1 MPLSTWN
8 LEWLNHN
15 SQRNYPL
22 ADDAS
27 GYDSTGTFQIPD
39 DFLVQLDIPIHSAMD
54 MDPAKFFVRQIVAAS
69 TGYSIIVSY
78 QGADGIQD
86 VASSHIPTVSHT
98 TEYKTYS
105 LGGIEPFDDTAGKV
119 TINNLGGINKQPAG
133 VWNFDV
139 DGSRISVDTVRPI
152 IRGVQS
158 LRVSASGGGSES
170 TRLYGDV
177 ELVAG
182 DNIQLLPVISSG
194 SSKIVISAIDGEGT
208 VEPCVCEGDADD
220 LPCIKTINGVSP
232 TPAGEFN
239 FIGDDCL
246 QFTGGTN
253 AVSVED
259 QCCAPC
265 CGCTEL
271 ESITKDLERFLQ
283 EKTNLQIFVQDL
295 KSSVTEMN
303 LTVLGARLGDKGCIT
318 CE

>member
-15 SQRNYPL
+15 SQRRYPL

-27 GYDSTGTFQIPD
+27 GYDVTGTFQIPD

-54 MDPAKFFVRQIVAAS
+54 MDPAAFFIRQIVAAG
-69 TGYSIIVSY
+69 TGYSILVSY
-78 QGADGIQD
+78 QGSSGIQD
-86 VASSHIPTVSHT
+86 VASAHIPTVSHT
-98 TEYKTYS
+98 TEYKTYA
-105 LGGIEPFDDTAGKV
+105 LGGIEPFDDTAGKITV
-119 TINNLGGINKQPAG
+119 NNLGSINKQPAG
-133 VWNFDV
+133 MWNFNV
-139 DGSRISVDTVRPI
+139 AGSRISVDTVRPI

-158 LRVSASGGGSES
+158 LRVSAAAGGES
-170 TRLYGDV
+170 ARLYGDV

-182 DNIQLLPVISSG
+182 DNIQLLPVVSSG
-194 SSKIVISAIDGEGT
+194 TSKIVISAIDGEGT
-208 VEPCVCEGDADD
+208 VEPCVCEGDADA

-232 TPAGEFN
+232 TATGEFN

-253 AVSVED
+253 AVGVAD

-271 ESITKDLERFLQ
+271 EAITKDLERFNQ
-283 EKTNLQIFVQDL
+283 EKANLQVFVQDL

-303 LTVLGARLGDKGCIT
+303 LTVLGSRLGDRGCIT

>member
-15 SQRNYPL
+15 SQRRYPL

-27 GYDSTGTFQIPD
+27 GYDSTGTFSIPD
-39 DFLVQLDIPIHSAMD
+39 DFLVQLDLPIHSAMD

-69 TGYSIIVSY
+69 TGFSIVISY
-78 QGADGIQD
+78 QGTSGIQD
-86 VASSHIPTVSHT
+86 VAASHIPTVSHT

-105 LGGIEPFDDTAGKV
+105 LGGIEPFDDTAGKI
-119 TINNLGGINKQPAG
+119 TINSLDGISKQPAG
-133 VWNFDV
+133 LWEFNVT
-139 DGSRISVDTVRPI
+139 GSRLSVDTIRPI
-152 IRGVQS
+152 IAGVQS
-158 LRVSASGGGSES
+158 LRVSAAGGAQSS
-170 TRLYGDV
+170 RLYGDV

-182 DNIQLLPVISSG
+182 DNIQLTPVVTSG

-208 VEPCVCEGDADD
+208 VEPCVCEGDAAV

-232 TPAGEFN
+232 TSVGDFH

-253 AVSVED
+253 VVGVAD

-283 EKTNLQIFVQDL
+283 EKVNLQIFVQDL

-303 LTVLGARLGDKGCIT
+303 LVVLGSRLGDRGCIT